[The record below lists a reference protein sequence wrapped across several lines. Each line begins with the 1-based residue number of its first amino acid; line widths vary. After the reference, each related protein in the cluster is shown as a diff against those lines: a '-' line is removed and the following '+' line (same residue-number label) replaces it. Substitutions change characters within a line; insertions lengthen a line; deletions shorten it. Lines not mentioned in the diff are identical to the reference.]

1 MRAGEVEKLLFTLH
15 SGEET
20 IFKLAKKQLILFD
33 VIAEKHGGVTALK
46 NLV

>member
-20 IFKLAKKQLILFD
+20 IFKLVEKQLILFD
-33 VIAEKHGGVTALK
+33 VIAERHGGVTAHKHLS
-46 NLV
+46 